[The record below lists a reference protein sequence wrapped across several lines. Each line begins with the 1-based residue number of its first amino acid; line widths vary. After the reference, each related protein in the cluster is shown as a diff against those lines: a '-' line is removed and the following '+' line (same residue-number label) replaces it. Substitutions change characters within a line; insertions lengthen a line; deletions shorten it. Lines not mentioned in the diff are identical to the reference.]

1 MPNQHTVK
9 LGEMCY
15 HPHLI
20 NAGIENN
27 LSHLSYKHYYNSS
40 SLYATYFAMFF
51 ILENDVLVWTCVM
64 YISMIQKCPK
74 KPYIVWWIEGIDL
87 KGIIYSIKVLLY
99 KTSL

>member
-1 MPNQHTVK
+1 MLNQHIVK

-15 HPHLI
+15 HPPLI

-27 LSHLSYKHYYNSS
+27 LSHVSYKHYYNSS

-51 ILENDVLVWTCVM
+51 ILENDVLVYTCVM

-74 KPYIVWWIEGIDL
+74 TPYIVSWIEAIEL
-87 KGIIYSIKVLLY
+87 EEIELSIP
-99 KTSL
+99 